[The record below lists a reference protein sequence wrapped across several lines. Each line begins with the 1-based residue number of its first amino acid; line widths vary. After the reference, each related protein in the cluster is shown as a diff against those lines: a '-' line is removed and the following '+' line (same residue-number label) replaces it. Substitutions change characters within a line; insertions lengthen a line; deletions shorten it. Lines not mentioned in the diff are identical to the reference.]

1 MIPPLNPC
9 SCEGVAWATVDGA
22 RWFVHCENCGNSVSA
37 WSGRAVVVLWNL
49 RHAPKPVKIQ
59 SKSGDEWQ
67 DAGLW
72 AITYTDKA
80 VIFRV
85 VVWPENGHF
94 LYGVRK
100 FRMRRK
106 RWIPG
111 LTFIPRWSGVPC
123 RIAP

>member
-9 SCEGVAWATVDGA
+9 SCEGVTWATVDGA

-37 WSGRAVVVLWNL
+37 WSGRAVV
-49 RHAPKPVKIQ
+49 
-59 SKSGDEWQ
+59 
-67 DAGLW
+67 
-72 AITYTDKA
+72 
-80 VIFRV
+80 
-85 VVWPENGHF
+85 WPEKGHF

-111 LTFIPRWSGVPC
+111 LTFIPRWSGILC